1 MKLDHFSIKI
11 IFILIIISLLTTL
24 LATKTYANIEAD
36 LKKITTKLRCMT
48 CQNQTIYDSDADF
61 SLNIKKIIRE
71 KLQNGE
77 KEREI
82 VDFLI
87 QRYGEYISFE
97 PQMNIKNLFL
107 WYFPFI
113 ILTLSLVF
121 LILRIK
127 KTPKI

>member
-1 MKLDHFSIKI
+1 MKLNHFSIKI

-113 ILTLSLVF
+113 ILAFSLVF

-127 KTPKI
+127 KNS